1 MEKQIII
8 NIDESTKNVE
18 LALTAEQMVS
28 ADYKERFIA
37 EFIQVKNRYNGLMA
51 MVEKWDNGTLPFV
64 PTCPRETYNF
74 QLRAMKDY
82 MDILVVRAKI
92 EGIELP

>member
-1 MEKQIII
+1 MKQIVI
-8 NIDESTKNVE
+8 NIDENTKNTE
-18 LALTAEQMVS
+18 LAMTAEGMVS
-28 ADYKERFIA
+28 DDYKERFIA
-37 EFIQVKNRYNGLMA
+37 EYIQIKNRYNGLLGMI
-51 MVEKWDNGTLPFV
+51 EKWDANNLPFV

-92 EGIELP
+92 EGIDL

>member
-1 MEKQIII
+1 MNEVLKR
-8 NIDESTKNVE
+8 
-18 LALTAEQMVS
+18 S
-28 ADYKERFIA
+28 AKLMLSDDYKERFVA
-37 EFIQVKNRYNGLMA
+37 EYMQIKNRYEGLSRMI
-51 MVEKWDNGTLPFV
+51 ENWDKGILSFV

-92 EGIELP
+92 EDIKIE

>member
-1 MEKQIII
+1 MNEVLKR
-8 NIDESTKNVE
+8 SAE
-18 LALTAEQMVS
+18 LMLS
-28 ADYKERFIA
+28 DDYKERFIA
-37 EFIQVKNRYNGLMA
+37 EYMQIKNRYEGLSRMI
-51 MVEKWDNGTLPFV
+51 ENWDKGNLSFV

-92 EGIELP
+92 EDIKIG

>member
-1 MEKQIII
+1 MEKEIII
-8 NIDESTKNVE
+8 KIDENTKNVE
-18 LALTAEQMVS
+18 LALTAEKMVS

-37 EFIQVKNRYNGLMA
+37 EFIQVKNRYNGLKA
-51 MVEKWDNGTLPFV
+51 MVEKWDNGILPFV

-92 EGIELP
+92 EGIELA

>member
-1 MEKQIII
+1 MNEVLKR
-8 NIDESTKNVE
+8 SAE
-18 LALTAEQMVS
+18 LMIS
-28 ADYKERFIA
+28 GDYKERFIA
-37 EFIQVKNRYNGLMA
+37 EYMQIKNRYEGLSRMI
-51 MVEKWDNGTLPFV
+51 ENWDKGNLYFV

-92 EGIELP
+92 EDIKIE

>member
-1 MEKQIII
+1 MNKEIII
-8 NIDESTKNVE
+8 KIDETTKNPE
-18 LALTAEQMVS
+18 LAATAEGMVS
-28 ADYKERFIA
+28 ADYKDRFVA
-37 EFIQVKNRYNGLMA
+37 EYVQIKNRYNGLVG
-51 MVEKWDNGTLPFV
+51 MVNKLDEGTLPFT

-92 EGIELP
+92 EGIEL

>member
-1 MEKQIII
+1 MNEVLKR
-8 NIDESTKNVE
+8 SAE
-18 LALTAEQMVS
+18 LMIS
-28 ADYKERFIA
+28 DDYKERFIA
-37 EFIQVKNRYNGLMA
+37 EYMQIKNRYEGLSRMI
-51 MVEKWDNGTLPFV
+51 ENWDNGTLSFV

-92 EGIELP
+92 EDIKIE

>member
-1 MEKQIII
+1 MNKEIVIK
-8 NIDESTKNVE
+8 IDETTKNPE
-18 LALTAEQMVS
+18 LAATAEGMVS
-28 ADYKERFIA
+28 SDYKERFIA
-37 EFIQVKNRYNGLMA
+37 EYVQIKNRYNSLMK
-51 MVEKWDNGTLPFV
+51 MVAQWDGGSLPFT

-92 EGIELP
+92 EGIEL